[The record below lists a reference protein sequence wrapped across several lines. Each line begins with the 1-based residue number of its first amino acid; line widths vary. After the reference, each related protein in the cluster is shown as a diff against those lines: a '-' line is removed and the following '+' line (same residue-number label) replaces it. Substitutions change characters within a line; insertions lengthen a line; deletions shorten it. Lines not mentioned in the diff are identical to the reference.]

1 MYMKYSF
8 LESDKKAKKKY
19 NKLIKL
25 LQKRKIVYEACDTH
39 EWCGDY
45 KIYFIV
51 VTFDD
56 KYYES
61 IKNEIDLIA

>member
-1 MYMKYSF
+1 MKYSF
-8 LESDKKAKKKY
+8 LESDKNEIKKY

-25 LQKRKIVYEACDTH
+25 LQKRNIVYEAYDIH

-56 KYYES
+56 KCYDS
-61 IKNEIDLIA
+61 IKNEIDLIV

>member
-8 LESDKKAKKKY
+8 LESEKNEIKKY

-25 LQKRKIVYEACDTH
+25 LQKRNIMYETCDTH

-56 KYYES
+56 KCHDS
-61 IKNEIDLIA
+61 FKNEIDLIV

>member
-1 MYMKYSF
+1 MKFSF
-8 LESDKKAKKKY
+8 LESEKNEIKKY

-25 LQKRKIVYEACDTH
+25 LQKRNIMYEACDTH

-45 KIYFIV
+45 KIYFIA

-56 KYYES
+56 KYYDS
-61 IKNEIDLIA
+61 IKNEIDLIF

>member
-1 MYMKYSF
+1 MKCSF
-8 LESDKKAKKKY
+8 LESDKKETKKY

-25 LQKRKIVYEACDTH
+25 SQRYNIIYEAYDIH

-51 VTFDD
+51 VEFDD
-56 KYYES
+56 KYC
-61 IKNEIDLIA
+61 DLINDEMNLTL

>member
-1 MYMKYSF
+1 M
-8 LESDKKAKKKY
+8 
-19 NKLIKL
+19 
-25 LQKRKIVYEACDTH
+25 YEAYDTH

-56 KYYES
+56 KYYDS
-61 IKNEIDLIA
+61 IKNEIDLVVRNFLFYINE

>member
-1 MYMKYSF
+1 MKYSF
-8 LESDKKAKKKY
+8 LESNKKETKKY

-25 LQKRKIVYEACDTH
+25 LQKYNIVYEACDIH

-51 VTFDD
+51 VEFDD
-56 KYYES
+56 KYY
-61 IKNEIDLIA
+61 DLITDEMNLTL

>member
-1 MYMKYSF
+1 MKYSF
-8 LESDKKAKKKY
+8 LESDKKAKNKY

-45 KIYFIV
+45 KI
-51 VTFDD
+51 
-56 KYYES
+56 
-61 IKNEIDLIA
+61 

>member
-1 MYMKYSF
+1 MKYSF
-8 LESDKKAKKKY
+8 LESEKNEIKKY

-25 LQKRKIVYEACDTH
+25 LQKRNTMYEAYDTH

-56 KYYES
+56 KY
-61 IKNEIDLIA
+61 